1 RPCTLWSPRNT
12 FGPSSRRRRRAVTIR
27 HPPNCQSV
35 ILRPPSVPAVIF
47 AVVAIATPIAL
58 GNRLLNADGDIAR
71 HLRHGLTMLE
81 RGGLIRHDPFS
92 YTRPGEP
99 FLAFEYG
106 SQLLGAAA
114 HQVGGLAAVAILAG
128 AVIAAAYALVARFL
142 IRQ

>member
-1 RPCTLWSPRNT
+1 
-12 FGPSSRRRRRAVTIR
+12 
-27 HPPNCQSV
+27 
-35 ILRPPSVPAVIF
+35 
-47 AVVAIATPIAL
+47 
-58 GNRLLNADGDIAR
+58 NADGDIAR

-142 IRQ
+142 IRQGVAPITAALVTFGAAFVGANQ